1 MRTYYFTFLTCHYT
15 EDGIPLGNYY
25 IRILAPD
32 YGEARR
38 TMFSV
43 FDDKWGFQYGEED
56 MKGQTEEEF
65 FDYPYLGCLME
76 LSSDRTYDKIK
87 VING

>member
-1 MRTYYFTFLTCHYT
+1 
-15 EDGIPLGNYY
+15 
-25 IRILAPD
+25 
-32 YGEARR
+32 
-38 TMFSV
+38 MFSV

-56 MKGQTEEEF
+56 LKGQTEEEF

-76 LSSDRTYDKIK
+76 LRSDETYNKIK